1 MFNYR
6 KAFLGLFFGR
16 QTSSK
21 LFNVR
26 APAVTLAETVFVRV
40 RLAKQ
45 PLDSRGL
52 ENAAIFQVKAVCS
65 SSKGGDLFV
74 N

>member
-6 KAFLGLFFGR
+6 KAFLGLFFGC

-40 RLAKQ
+40 PVAKQ
-45 PLDSRGL
+45 PLDSRSL
-52 ENAAIFQVKAVCS
+52 ENAAIFQVKAVYS